1 MGRPNVALVEK
12 QAAEGFVTVP
22 EAARITSVSERGIR
36 TWTRTGRVDVRR
48 VGGLVF
54 VNVDSL
60 RRVAG
65 MEAAS

>member
-1 MGRPNVALVEK
+1 MPKARTVLIERLER
-12 QAAEGFVTVP
+12 EGYITVP
-22 EAARITSVSERGIR
+22 EASRLTDVAERSIR

-54 VNVDSL
+54 VNVESL